1 MQGIKKDLRII
12 KNNTKHINLKKKTK
26 NNTINQQYMFR
37 TLQEIK
43 LI

>member
-12 KNNTKHINLKKKTK
+12 KNNTKHINLKKTK